1 MASGLLVT
9 SHPAGVSAA
18 GLRFRVVLSWLD
30 LHLETERQPLAF
42 IYTNTHT
49 CVHPNTHTHTHTH
62 THTSF
67 AQVLEA

>member
-9 SHPAGVSAA
+9 SHPAGVSAT

-49 CVHPNTHTHTHTH
+49 CTRTHTHTHTH
-62 THTSF
+62 IHHLPKS
-67 AQVLEA
+67 